1 MGIIIGAGP
10 RPAPAFDRATL
21 LETRRLSKSFGS
33 LKAVVDVDLRVADGD
48 AIGIIGP
55 NGAGKSTLFNLI
67 AGNLDADSGLIMLG
81 GTDITM
87 LKPHRRC
94 RAGIGRTYQIPQPF
108 EHMTVFENLLVA
120 STHGQKM
127 PARTASDFCA
137 KILERTK
144 LLRHANTMAGA
155 LTLLQRKRLEMARA
169 LATAPKLLLLDEVA
183 GGLTERECH
192 ELVATIRAIHAE
204 GVTIVWIEHIVHAL
218 LAVVDRLIV
227 LNFGRKIAEGQPRAV
242 MSSAEV
248 REIYL
253 GLAA

>member
-1 MGIIIGAGP
+1 MAITIGAGP
-10 RPAPAFDRATL
+10 RPAPAFYRATL

-33 LKAVVDVDLRVADGD
+33 LKAVDDVDLRVADGD

-67 AGNLDADSGLIMLG
+67 AGNLDADSGLVMLE

-120 STHGQKM
+120 ATHGRKI
-127 PARTASDFCA
+127 PARAASDFCA

-144 LLRHANTMAGA
+144 LLGHANTAAGA

-183 GGLTERECH
+183 GGLTESECH
-192 ELVATIRAIHAE
+192 ELVATIRTIHAE

-227 LNFGRKIAEGQPRAV
+227 LNFGRKIAEGQPHAV

>member
-10 RPAPAFDRATL
+10 RAGSAFYRATL

-33 LKAVVDVDLRVADGD
+33 LKAVDEVDLCVADGD

-67 AGNLDADSGLIMLG
+67 AGNLDADSGLVMLEG
-81 GTDITM
+81 RDITM
-87 LKPHRRC
+87 LKTHRRC
-94 RAGIGRTYQIPQPF
+94 QAGIGRTYQIPQPF

-120 STHGQKM
+120 ATHGRKM
-127 PARTASDFCA
+127 PARAASDFCA

-144 LLRHANTMAGA
+144 LLRYANTAAGA
-155 LTLLQRKRLEMARA
+155 LTES
-169 LATAPKLLLLDEVA
+169 
-183 GGLTERECH
+183 ECH
-192 ELVATIRAIHAE
+192 ELVATIRSIHDE

>member
-1 MGIIIGAGP
+1 MGIILGAGP
-10 RPAPAFDRATL
+10 RPAPAFYRATL
-21 LETRRLSKSFGS
+21 LETRGLSKSFGS
-33 LKAVVDVDLRVADGD
+33 LKAVDDVNLRVANGD

-67 AGNLDADSGLIMLG
+67 AGNLDADSGLIVLE

-120 STHGQKM
+120 ATHGRKI
-127 PARTASDFCA
+127 PARAASDFCA

-144 LLRHANTMAGA
+144 LLRDANTAAGA

-183 GGLTERECH
+183 GGLTESECH
-192 ELVATIRAIHAE
+192 ELVATIRGIHAE

-242 MSSAEV
+242 MNSAEV